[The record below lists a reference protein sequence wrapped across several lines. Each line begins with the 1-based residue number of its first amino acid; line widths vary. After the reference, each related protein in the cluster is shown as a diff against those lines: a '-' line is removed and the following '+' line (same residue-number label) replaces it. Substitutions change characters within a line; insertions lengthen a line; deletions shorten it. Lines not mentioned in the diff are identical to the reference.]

1 MKIGPNPYPNGIKTH
16 RVSGFGYPLPSLV
29 RVQCTKGMETEYLG
43 TGHRRRIRQSKLPG
57 ASPIIAASAGRQPSD
72 FPVHPI
78 GRPRGGQTESEHLL
92 LRTCGDSCHPRG
104 VSGPVVPRRSLAI
117 RAPNRS
123 ARGAHSA
130 TLAMWDVA
138 GGQPNVGF
146 AQHISHPELEWNRIS
161 SDLTPIQFFLR
172 SKSKVTAS
180 LAAPVVLYQ
189 P

>member
-1 MKIGPNPYPNGIKTH
+1 MYKRDGAGI
-16 RVSGFGYPLPSLV
+16 F
-29 RVQCTKGMETEYLG
+29 
-43 TGHRRRIRQSKLPG
+43 GHRAQATNPAVKAPRCEPNHCRLRR
-57 ASPIIAASAGRQPSD
+57 ASSRQPSD
-72 FPVHPI
+72 PPVHPI
-78 GRPRGGQTESEHLL
+78 GRPRGGAGR
-92 LRTCGDSCHPRG
+92 LRASTCGGSCHPRG

>member
-130 TLAMWDVA
+130 TLAMWP
-138 GGQPNVGF
+138 GGSPTSGSLNTSL
-146 AQHISHPELEWNRIS
+146 IRNWNRIS